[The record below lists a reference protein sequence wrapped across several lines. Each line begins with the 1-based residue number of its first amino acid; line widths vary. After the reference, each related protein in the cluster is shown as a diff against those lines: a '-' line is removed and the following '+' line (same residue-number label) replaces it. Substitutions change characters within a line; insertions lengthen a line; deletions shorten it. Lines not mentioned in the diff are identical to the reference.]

1 MASQEYK
8 DLLGSALIEA
18 IDQEPRKRAIRCPET
33 RPRSEPSLFDQS
45 FLGFL
50 TAAFLLPQ
58 RLWESS
64 KEEKLAEL
72 PPLHPAAQL
81 IQNEMLA
88 LHPFAILD
96 PGSLSRLAVA
106 VEIPSW
112 LTGTEEACHIASAAE
127 RTFSRLIRVES
138 PPSSAYTAAGYEL
151 CRISYEAFDCSGPGR
166 IATLEFDGNVAVLSM
181 VQTPLSNWFAN
192 PITFSATAGKGSE
205 SITAWVNEFIDSQ
218 SPDKLM
224 LIGSNT
230 DDPSFADAI
239 AKSRAV
245 SYLDGNSSLPASQ
258 ILALGAAQSAKE
270 GVELQIDDCGEPEEC
285 QELRRKADV
294 IAGTYRPL
302 RPSTWPVAGPRHA
315 EL

>member
-1 MASQEYK
+1 
-8 DLLGSALIEA
+8 L
-18 IDQEPRKRAIRCPET
+18 
-33 RPRSEPSLFDQS
+33 
-45 FLGFL
+45 L
-50 TAAFLLPQ
+50 TAAFLGPQ

-64 KEEKLAEL
+64 REDRVAEL
-72 PPLHPAAQL
+72 LPLHPAVQL
-81 IQNEMLA
+81 VQNEMLA
-88 LHPFAILD
+88 LHPFTNMA

-112 LTGTEEACHIASAAE
+112 LMGTEEACHIASAAE
-127 RTFSRLIRVES
+127 RTFGRLVRLES

-151 CRISYEAFDCSGPGR
+151 CRISYDAFDCTGPGR
-166 IATLEFDGNVAVLSM
+166 IATLEYDGDFAVLSM

-192 PITFSATAGKGSE
+192 PVTFSATTGKGSE
-205 SITAWVNEFIDSQ
+205 SITAWVNDLIDAHH
-218 SPDKLM
+218 PDKLM

-245 SYLDGNSSLPASQ
+245 SYLDGSSPLPASH
-258 ILALGAAQSAKE
+258 IVALGAAQSAKE
-270 GVELQIDDCGEPEEC
+270 GVELQVDDCGEPEEC
-285 QELRRKADV
+285 QELRREADV

>member
-8 DLLGSALIEA
+8 DLLEPVLIKA
-18 IDQEPRKRAIRCPET
+18 IGQEPRKRALRCPET
-33 RPRSEPSLFDQS
+33 RSRSEPSPFDRS
-45 FLGFL
+45 FLNFL
-50 TAAFLLPQ
+50 TAAFLWPQ
-58 RLWESS
+58 RLWELS
-64 KEEKLAEL
+64 KEENLAEL
-72 PPLHPAAQL
+72 LPLHPAAQL
-81 IQNEMLA
+81 LQTEMLA
-88 LHPFAILD
+88 LYPFTNLA
-96 PGSLSRLAVA
+96 PESLSRLAVA

-112 LTGTEEACHIASAAE
+112 LMGTEEACHIASAAE
-127 RTFSRLIRVES
+127 RTFGRLIRLES

-151 CRISYEAFDCSGPGR
+151 CRINYEAFDCTGPGR
-166 IATLEFDGNVAVLSM
+166 IATLEYDGNFAVLSI
-181 VQTPLSNWFAN
+181 VQSPLSNWFAN
-192 PITFSATAGKGSE
+192 PVTFSATTGTGSE

-230 DDPSFADAI
+230 DDPSFVDAI

-245 SYLDGNSSLPASQ
+245 SYLDENSPLPASQ

-270 GVELQIDDCGEPEEC
+270 GVEFQVDDCGEPEEC

-302 RPSTWPVAGPRHA
+302 RPPTWPVAGPRHA

>member
-1 MASQEYK
+1 MASQEYE
-8 DLLGSALIEA
+8 DLLKPVLIRS
-18 IDQEPRKRAIRCPET
+18 IGQEPRKRALRCPRT
-33 RPRSEPSLFDQS
+33 RSRSEPSPFDRS
-45 FLGFL
+45 FLDFL
-50 TAAFLLPQ
+50 TAVFLWPQ
-58 RLWESS
+58 PLWNSY
-64 KEEKLAEL
+64 KEKKSTEL
-72 PPLHPAAQL
+72 LPLHPAAQL
-81 IQNEMLA
+81 IQEEMLA
-88 LHPFAILD
+88 LHPFKSLA
-96 PGSLSRLAVA
+96 PESLSRLAVG

-112 LTGTEEACHIASAAE
+112 LMGTEEACHIASAAK
-127 RTFSRLIRVES
+127 RTFGRMIRLES

-151 CRISYEAFDCSGPGR
+151 CRISYEAFDCAGPGR
-166 IATLEFDGNVAVLSM
+166 IMTLEYDGNCPVLSI
-181 VQTPLSNWFAN
+181 VQTPLSNWFEN
-192 PITFSATAGKGSE
+192 PVTFSATTKMKSE
-205 SITAWVNEFIDSQ
+205 SITAWINEFIESQ

-224 LIGSNT
+224 LIGPNV

-245 SYLDGNSSLPASQ
+245 SYLDENFPLPAGQ

-270 GVELQIDDCGEPEEC
+270 RLDFQVDDCGEPEEC